1 MNDRLKA
8 KTVSALVWSTI
19 DKVFTQ
25 VSYAVTGVILA
36 NILPPEDFGL
46 LGIVLVFVAFANIFS
61 DSGFTMALVQ
71 KKVTTSRD
79 YSTVFFFNLG
89 ICVAIYLLLF
99 LAAPWIA
106 SYYEEPRLTL
116 LTRVICLQII
126 FISLGLVQTGIL
138 MKTMN
143 IRKLTLA
150 NLIALSLS
158 AVFAILL
165 ALNGYGIW
173 ALVIQVL
180 SISFFKTLV
189 LWIVSSWRP
198 QAVFSRESL
207 RSTFA
212 VGSHMMLTSFIST
225 FFQNIYTLL
234 ISTWYSIR
242 DLGFYTQAD
251 KWSRMGITAL
261 SQTIGNAIFP
271 ALSSIQ
277 DDNERMYRVFGK
289 MSRMTAYLSFPV
301 FVGLILV
308 TAPLFHTLF
317 GDKWN
322 PSVPMF
328 QLFLLKGIFFVLT
341 SLLNNYIMAIGKTR
355 IIFRIEV
362 IKNILTLG
370 AIFVTLPM
378 GIIALII
385 GQVVVGVVQ
394 YLITSYNVQKV
405 TGYGMWRQMK
415 DLIPY
420 VALTGVMAIGVR
432 SMKLF
437 ITHDTL
443 LLVAGISAGVCLYL
457 LLNRLLG
464 SHIQQELFAIVLRK
478 KKL

>member
-1 MNDRLKA
+1 MSDNLKA
-8 KTVSALVWSTI
+8 KTVNALVWSTI
-19 DKVFTQ
+19 DKVFMQ

-46 LGIVLVFVAFANIFS
+46 LGVILVFVAFANIFS

-71 KKVTTSRD
+71 KKITTSKD

-89 ICVAIYLLLF
+89 ICLCIYLLLW
-99 LAAPWIA
+99 LAAPFIA

-116 LTRVICLQII
+116 LTRIVCLQII

-143 IRKLTLA
+143 LRKLTIA

-158 AVFAILL
+158 AVLAILL
-165 ALNGYGIW
+165 AIYGYGIW
-173 ALVIQVL
+173 ALVVQVL

-189 LWIVSSWRP
+189 LWIGSSWRP
-198 QAVFSRESL
+198 KAVFSKESL

-212 VGSHMMLTSFIST
+212 VGSHMMLTSFVST

-234 ISTWYSIR
+234 ISTWYSMR
-242 DLGFYTQAD
+242 DLGFYTQAE

-289 MSRMTAYLSFPV
+289 MSRMTAYLTFPV
-301 FVGLILV
+301 FIGLILV
-308 TAPLFHTLF
+308 SQPLFHTLF
-317 GDKWN
+317 GEKWDL
-322 PSVPMF
+322 SVPMF

-341 SLLNNYIMAIGKTR
+341 SLLNNYIMAIGRTKV
-355 IIFRIEV
+355 IFQIEV
-362 IKNILTLG
+362 VKNLLTLV
-370 AIFVTLPM
+370 AIFITLPM
-378 GIIALII
+378 GIIALIV
-385 GQVVVGVVQ
+385 GQVIVGAIQ
-394 YLITSYNVQKV
+394 YLLTSYKVQKE
-405 TGYGMWRQMK
+405 TGYTMCRQSR

-420 VALTGVMAIGVR
+420 IALSAAMAAGAW
-432 SMKLF
+432 SMRLF
-437 ITHDTL
+437 ITHDIL
-443 LLVAGISAGVCLYL
+443 LLITGVSTGAIIYL
-457 LLNRLLG
+457 LLNRLLR
-464 SHIQQELFAIVLRK
+464 SNIQQELFAIVLRK

>member
-1 MNDRLKA
+1 MSDSLKA
-8 KTVSALVWSTI
+8 KTVNALVWSTI

-46 LGIVLVFVAFANIFS
+46 LGIILVFVAFANIFS

-71 KKVTTSRD
+71 KKVTISKD

-89 ICVAIYLLLF
+89 ICLAIYLLLF
-99 LAAPWIA
+99 LTAPWIA
-106 SYYEEPRLTL
+106 GYYEEPRLIL
-116 LTRVICLQII
+116 LTRVVCLQII

-165 ALNGYGIW
+165 ALYGYGIW
-173 ALVIQVL
+173 ALVVQVL

-189 LWIVSSWRP
+189 LWVVSSWRP
-198 QAVFSRESL
+198 QAEFSRESL

-212 VGSHMMLTSFIST
+212 VGSHMMLASFIST

-271 ALSSIQ
+271 ALASIQ
-277 DDNERMYRVFGK
+277 DDNERMYRIFGK

-308 TAPLFHTLF
+308 TTPLFHTLF

-322 PSVPMF
+322 QSVPMF

-362 IKNILTLG
+362 IKNILTLV

-385 GQVVVGVVQ
+385 GQVVVGVIQ

-405 TGYGMWRQMK
+405 TGYGMWRQTK

-420 VALTGVMAIGVR
+420 VALTGVMGLGVWGT
-432 SMKLF
+432 KLF
-437 ITHDTL
+437 LTHDIL
-443 LLVAGISAGVCLYL
+443 LLVTGISAGACIYL